1 MLELVSVL
9 GARLS
14 AFSERWVPDAWV
26 VCMGLTAIA
35 LALALGGAGASPH
48 EALLAWGEGVWVLL
62 TLAMQFTIA
71 MVAAHAC
78 VASAPVH
85 RLLDRLARLP
95 DPERPLQAI
104 LLTGVFSLVT
114 GYLNWALCLVAC
126 ALFVPFVCRRNP
138 RVDARVLVAAAYL
151 GLGTVWHG
159 GFSGSAPLILATPGN
174 PLLEPASG
182 PAVVDRLNAEFAN
195 ATKAT
200 RVQEIFATNA
210 AETMRMS
217 PAEMQKAME
226 RDAKEWAEVVKA
238 TGVKK

>member
-78 VASAPVH
+78 VATNPSADQEEGDAKV
-85 RLLDRLARLP
+85 
-95 DPERPLQAI
+95 ER
-104 LLTGVFSLVT
+104 
-114 GYLNWALCLVAC
+114 
-126 ALFVPFVCRRNP
+126 
-138 RVDARVLVAAAYL
+138 D
-151 GLGTVWHG
+151 
-159 GFSGSAPLILATPGN
+159 
-174 PLLEPASG
+174 LEPPSRAQ
-182 PAVVDRLNAEFAN
+182 RCET
-195 ATKAT
+195 TKAGFEDED
-200 RVQEIFATNA
+200 R
-210 AETMRMS
+210 AEHR
-217 PAEMQKAME
+217 E
-226 RDAKEWAEVVKA
+226 REEDDD
-238 TGVKK
+238 GDRRG